1 MKARSLWS
9 ALMLAWLSATSTP
22 TPPDEP
28 VISPVSIA
36 DHETS
41 GETAVVAETDA
52 PDTAAGAPVAD
63 SSREARKAP

>member
-28 VISPVSIA
+28 IISSLSVA
-36 DHETS
+36 DHERS
-41 GETAVVAETDA
+41 GEAVLLADTEA
-52 PDTAAGAPVAD
+52 SDTAGTPAAED
-63 SSREARKAP
+63 SSLDANKAP